1 MRDPVEGRDPQE
13 LKPGFTWRSALAIL
27 LTVLVFTPISIYV
40 QLVAGIGS
48 LPAVAILMALI
59 FSEVT
64 RATGNPLTKQELF
77 IIYQMSALAAGATTC
92 YLYQV
97 QKSYFMTSPLA
108 RSFRLNGT
116 PLPQLIPSWWAPPP
130 MSEAYV
136 LRTFLH
142 SDWLLP
148 LLVVNVQ
155 GGLFFYFVELSL
167 TVLMAHLYIETE
179 KLPFPLAAIDAALVS
194 TLSERDPDRMRLFVY
209 SIYPGVVW
217 GAILYLIPSLTGI
230 RLVPLPWI
238 DLTTF
243 VAKWLPGALLGLATD
258 LLPYL
263 SGFFIPLNVASCMLA
278 SSLVIWVMGT
288 PLTLTVFRDAFPE
301 WVSEYFQGMS
311 LEQVYARSLLRV
323 WIVPQ
328 IAFAYAS
335 IAVFLALG
343 GGTIVNAFRSFAR
356 LRAASGYPTFWK
368 IIVIYLIGSI
378 GSVILFS
385 LLVPE
390 FPLLLAFFASTVL
403 SLLNAMITTRSIGE
417 TGYSISIPYEWNT
430 IVYLSGYKGV
440 RAWIFSPVIG
450 GLPSLEGGSPYW
462 VYMIKVGYLTNTRP
476 SDVLKA
482 LIYSIILYN
491 IFSFV
496 WTEFFWRLAPIPSN
510 AYPYA
515 LAAWP
520 AALVG
525 GAVWITG
532 GISVKPWLF
541 YYSFTGMLGIL
552 LAGEFLAK
560 SFHIPFS
567 SMGIVTGSMTIP
579 PYTIPIFTGSCL
591 SNFVLRKFIRDWD
604 RRKSI
609 IVAGVSTG
617 QGVILGIG
625 VAMMLISKATWI
637 KPW

>member
-1 MRDPVEGRDPQE
+1 MEGENLQE
-13 LKPGFTWRSALAIL
+13 FKPGFTWRSALAIL

-64 RATGNPLTKQELF
+64 RVTGNPLTKQELF

-108 RSFRLNGT
+108 WSFKLNGV

-142 SDWLLP
+142 PDWLLP

-155 GGLFFYFVELSL
+155 AGLFFYFVELSL

-243 VAKWLPGALLGLATD
+243 IAKWLPGALLGLATD

-263 SGFFIPLNVASCMLA
+263 TGFFIPLNIASCMLA
-278 SSLVIWVMGT
+278 SSIAIWIMGT
-288 PLTLTVFRDAFPE
+288 PLTLTVFRDSFPE
-301 WVSEYFQGMS
+301 WANEYFQGMS

-335 IAVFLALG
+335 VAVFLALG
-343 GGTIVNAFRSFAR
+343 ARTIVNAFRSFVR
-356 LRAASGYPTFWK
+356 LRAASGYPAFWK
-368 IIVIYLIGSI
+368 IIAMYLLGSI
-378 GSVILFS
+378 SSVILFS
-385 LLVPE
+385 ILVPE

-430 IVYLSGYKGV
+430 IVYLSGYRGV
-440 RAWIFSPVIG
+440 KAWIFSPVIG

-482 LIYSIILYN
+482 LVYSIILYN
-491 IFSFV
+491 VFSFV

-520 AALVG
+520 AALVS

-541 YYSFTGMLGIL
+541 YYSFTGMLSIL
-552 LAGEFLAK
+552 LAAEFLAR
-560 SFHIPFS
+560 SLHIPFS

-579 PYTIPIFTGSCL
+579 PYTIPVFIGSCL
-591 SNFVLRKFIRDWD
+591 SNFVLRRFIRDWD
-604 RRKSI
+604 KRKSI
-609 IVAGVSTG
+609 IVAGVATG

-625 VAMMLISKATWI
+625 VALMLVSKATWI